1 MTNRLLLL
9 TGISLIAIVLS
20 CQKPAVENHK
30 PIIAVSIPPQK
41 YFAQKIAG
49 DLFDVIVMIPPGASP
64 HTYEPKPSQMVALSK
79 AKLYF
84 SIGVEFEKAWLK
96 RLNNSYPQ
104 MIFVAT
110 DSGIEKIPMED
121 CGHGDHGFHG
131 FQGSLDPHVWLAPGL
146 VRQQAATMTHALCK
160 IDPAHAAL
168 FRTND
173 SLFGLELSAMH
184 DTIRQILAYKKQ
196 GRPFLVF
203 HPSWGY
209 FAKEFG
215 LRQISIEVEGKEPTP
230 GELNAI
236 LAMAR
241 ANGIKAIYV
250 QPQFSRRTAQI
261 IADELGAHVML
272 ADPLALDW
280 KTNLIQ
286 CARVL
291 EEH

>member
-1 MTNRLLLL
+1 MTNRILLI
-9 TGISLIAIVLS
+9 TSVSLIAIFLS

-64 HTYEPKPSQMVALSK
+64 HTYEPKPTQMIALSK

-84 SIGVEFEKAWLK
+84 SIGLEFEKAWLK
-96 RLNNSYPQ
+96 RLLTSYPH
-104 MIFVAT
+104 MAFVAT

-121 CGHGDHGFHG
+121 CGHGDHDSP
-131 FQGSLDPHVWLAPGL
+131 GSLDPHIWLAPAL
-146 VRQQAATMTHALCK
+146 VKLQAATMTQALCK

-168 FRTND
+168 FITND
-173 SLFGLELSAMH
+173 SLFGLELSAMQ
-184 DTIRQILAYKKQ
+184 DTIRQIFAHKKQ
-196 GRPFLVF
+196 DRPFLVF

-215 LRQISIEVEGKEPTP
+215 LRQLSIEVEGKEPTP
-230 GELNAI
+230 GELSAI
-236 LAMAR
+236 LTLAR
-241 ANGIKAIYV
+241 ANGVKTIYV

-261 IADELGAHVML
+261 IADDIGAHVML
-272 ADPLALDW
+272 ADPLAIDW
-280 KTNLIQ
+280 KTNLLQ
-286 CARVL
+286 CARAL